1 MNKELEG
8 INNQEAALLAERE
21 YATDERKAQIDAEL
35 DALHELR
42 EEVVSLGQDYARY
55 SEETAKQAASD
66 ALINSLQEQID
77 AGTATKEVF
86 EDMAAELDRLKGD
99 KLKQLTTSLT
109 DLGDLSGKD
118 LSDAIDLSS
127 GKAVVNYDKL
137 VGLEEELVNK
147 ILEEADAYNAVLEQQ
162 DALAEAERERQIDI
176 QNQAIAAMQAR
187 LDAEYEAT
195 QKSLDKRRDLY
206 NKYFDELD
214 AEAETEDYEND
225 RQALLNKIASLSTA
239 TDSDSLAK
247 LKEAQEALA
256 DLDDEQLQSE
266 RDMRREAVEESF
278 DQQGEQLDAAYES
291 AMSDV
296 QGMWEEFCTM
306 AGEDQLA
313 LFQQYG
319 EGFQEVTDLQKQMAM
334 ETLDATMEAIASYG
348 FVGVTPTPK
357 PAYAEGGLVDF
368 TGPAW
373 VDGSKT
379 KPEAFLDPEDTNN
392 IGMLAQGLRAMVNNI
407 FNPQEEAKTV
417 DDVSTLNIEEFNI
430 NVGLAGNMIE
440 TGRDVADGFMKA
452 IRELGININKKS

>member
-1 MNKELEG
+1 
-8 INNQEAALLAERE
+8 
-21 YATDERKAQIDAEL
+21 
-35 DALHELR
+35 
-42 EEVVSLGQDYARY
+42 
-55 SEETAKQAASD
+55 
-66 ALINSLQEQID
+66 
-77 AGTATKEVF
+77 
-86 EDMAAELDRLKGD
+86 
-99 KLKQLTTSLT
+99 
-109 DLGDLSGKD
+109 
-118 LSDAIDLSS
+118 
-127 GKAVVNYDKL
+127 
-137 VGLEEELVNK
+137 
-147 ILEEADAYNAVLEQQ
+147 
-162 DALAEAERERQIDI
+162 
-176 QNQAIAAMQAR
+176 
-187 LDAEYEAT
+187 
-195 QKSLDKRRDLY
+195 
-206 NKYFDELD
+206 
-214 AEAETEDYEND
+214 
-225 RQALLNKIASLSTA
+225 
-239 TDSDSLAK
+239 
-247 LKEAQEALA
+247 
-256 DLDDEQLQSE
+256 
-266 RDMRREAVEESF
+266 
-278 DQQGEQLDAAYES
+278 
-291 AMSDV
+291 MSDV

-452 IRELGININKKS
+452 IRELGININKKG